1 MKVPLIAFGLAIA
14 LTGGTWTSPAVTAS
28 AEKSYAAAKTKDT
41 TPRRSAGRV
50 LSDVTITGNVKTA
63 LMQDKQVSA
72 REINVDTVK
81 GIVHLKGNV
90 DSKTEARKA
99 VALAKKVDGVK
110 GVKSHL
116 KIVPDEKIGA
126 KGADKGRSVGQVMSD
141 VTITSKVRSALV
153 EDEQV
158 SAREINVDTV
168 KGIVHLKGNVDS
180 KAEAQKAVA
189 LAKKVEGVKGVK
201 SHLKIVKNE

>member
-1 MKVPLIAFGLAIA
+1 MKVSLIGFGLVIA
-14 LTGGTWTSPAVTAS
+14 LTGGTWIAPAVTAS
-28 AEKSYAAAKTKDT
+28 AEKSYAASKTKDT
-41 TPRRSAGRV
+41 TPRRSVGRV
-50 LSDVTITGNVKTA
+50 MSDVTITGNVKTA

-72 REINVDTVK
+72 REINVGTVK

-90 DSKTEARKA
+90 DSKAEARKA
-99 VALAKKVDGVK
+99 VALAKRVDGVK

-116 KIVPDEKIGA
+116 KIVPDEKMGT
-126 KGADKGRSVGQVMSD
+126 KGADKRRSVGRVMSD
-141 VTITSKVRSALV
+141 VTITSKVKSALV
-153 EDEQV
+153 ENEQV

-168 KGIVHLKGNVDS
+168 KGVVHLKGNVDS

-201 SHLKIVKNE
+201 SHLKIVPNE